1 MQSIQNKEQ
10 LIIGTIIS
18 CNNEIKSFINKFGNI
33 SNIGKSV
40 QNLMENEKFST
51 YHFNMMNLYSEISDI
66 PFMEL
71 NENYDKFIA
80 TNIYLKNNRNNY
92 FSYFSKVHDFLIGYE
107 TGLQKNLNESLNIE
121 FKPENSIQLDIYSFK
136 NDLKKIIEKLL
147 LSNDLENL
155 PKNILKIKTFAK
167 MPILIYGYDICNN
180 LALNAELQEKFG
192 INQKDIISICF
203 DKSNK
208 QLLFLTSN
216 TNKLVCYDLKQDILD
231 FYNIVNKSAQIQTNI
246 KLEPPKHLIKL
257 KELLDNNNIFEIYIK
272 IETLNLSY
280 NDNLYYDNRYT
291 QQLKEMQAKQNSN
304 KIVK

>member
-1 MQSIQNKEQ
+1 
-10 LIIGTIIS
+10 
-18 CNNEIKSFINKFGNI
+18 
-33 SNIGKSV
+33 
-40 QNLMENEKFST
+40 
-51 YHFNMMNLYSEISDI
+51 
-66 PFMEL
+66 
-71 NENYDKFIA
+71 
-80 TNIYLKNNRNNY
+80 
-92 FSYFSKVHDFLIGYE
+92 
-107 TGLQKNLNESLNIE
+107 
-121 FKPENSIQLDIYSFK
+121 
-136 NDLKKIIEKLL
+136 
-147 LSNDLENL
+147 
-155 PKNILKIKTFAK
+155 